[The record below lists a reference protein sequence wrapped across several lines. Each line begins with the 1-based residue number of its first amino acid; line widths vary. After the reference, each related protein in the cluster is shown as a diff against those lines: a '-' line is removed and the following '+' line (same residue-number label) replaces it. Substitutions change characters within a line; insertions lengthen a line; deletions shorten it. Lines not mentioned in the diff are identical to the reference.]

1 MSVMIIQGLTW
12 YKGQPPALL
21 LGVGIWVEDGSQPTL
36 ERVHDYLMFSGTHY
50 YRIIVIQSMEHW
62 STMERMH
69 KALSS
74 YHLDS
79 VEFLTLA

>member
-50 YRIIVIQSMEHW
+50 YRIIVIQSME
-62 STMERMH
+62 RMH